1 MFRRSLRFILLVL
14 WLGQG
19 NILSAQLSL
28 PRSTP
33 EAEGVSAAQ
42 IARFLDAAAQSKCE
56 FHSYMML
63 RHGKVIAE
71 GWWSPY
77 QPELKHTLYSCS
89 KSFTATA
96 IGFAVQE
103 NLLSLTD
110 KVISFFPD
118 ELPDTVSSYLQD
130 LSVEHLLTMSTGQDP
145 EPTFS
150 ITPRDSNWVRAFL
163 ATPLVNRPGTR
174 FRYSSMA
181 TYMLAAILDRVA
193 RQPLIEYLRPRL
205 FEPLGI
211 RDMDWE
217 EDSRGIAVGG
227 WGLRIKTEDM
237 ARFAQFFLQKGNWNG
252 KQLLDSGWVE
262 AASSAQIL
270 QNPNAPQSTSD
281 SSDWLQGYGY
291 QMWRCRHNAYRG
303 DGAFGQ
309 FMIVIPDYD
318 AVVVITAEAPDM
330 QEEINLVWDH
340 LLPAFQDAPLPENR
354 EALASL
360 RVTEKSL
367 ALPAPE
373 DNGIAR
379 KIRQK
384 FYFEGNDRRWEAI
397 RFNLGKQR
405 GTVQFQTADG
415 VYEIGFK
422 RGAWKEGK
430 TRRPGPSVLAAAIE
444 NTSML
449 YPTRVVASYT
459 WQDEQTLKLVLR
471 YIESPHTETLLCRFD
486 GDALTVAV
494 THSFVTQKPLF
505 VVKGESGK

>member
-1 MFRRSLRFILLVL
+1 M
-14 WLGQG
+14 
-19 NILSAQLSL
+19 LSAQISL

-42 IARFLDAAAQSKCE
+42 ITRFLDAAAKSKCE
-56 FHSYMML
+56 FHSYMVL

-71 GWWSPY
+71 GWWNPY
-77 QPELKHTLYSCS
+77 RPELKHTLYSCS

-103 NLLSLTD
+103 KLLSLED
-110 KVISFFPD
+110 KLISFFPD
-118 ELPDTVSSYLQD
+118 ELPDTVSPHLQV
-130 LSVEHLLTMSTGQDP
+130 LSVKHLLTMSTGQDP
-145 EPTFS
+145 EPTFI
-150 ITPRDSNWVRAFL
+150 ITPKDSNWVKAFL
-163 ATPLVNRPGTR
+163 AMPIVNQPGAR

-181 TYMLAAILDRVA
+181 TYMLAAILDRVTG
-193 RQPLIEYLRPRL
+193 QPLIEYLRPRL

-217 EDSRGIAVGG
+217 EDSNGIAVGG

-237 ARFAQFFLQKGNWNG
+237 ARFAQLFLQKGNWNG

-270 QNPNAPQSTSD
+270 QSPDAPQSRRD

-303 DGAFGQ
+303 DGALGQ

-318 AVVVITAEAPDM
+318 AVVVITAEAPNM

-340 LLPAFQDAPLPENR
+340 LLPAFQDQPLPENK
-354 EALASL
+354 EALSNL
-360 RVTEKSL
+360 RATEKLL
-367 ALPAPE
+367 ALPAPG

-379 KIRQK
+379 QIKQE
-384 FYFEGNDRRWEAI
+384 FHFEANERHWEAI
-397 RFNLGKQR
+397 RFNLGRKR
-405 GTVQFQTADG
+405 STVRFRAAGKD
-415 VYEIGFK
+415 YEIGFA
-422 RGAWKEGK
+422 RGKWKEGK
-430 TRRPGPSVLAAAIE
+430 TFRPGPSVLAAAIE

-449 YPTRVVASYT
+449 YPTRVAASYT
-459 WQDEQTLKLVLR
+459 WEDTQTLRLVLR
-471 YIESPHTETLLCRFD
+471 YIESPHIETLLCRFK
-486 GDALTVAV
+486 GDEVEVAV
-494 THSFVTQKPLF
+494 SHSFVSPKPLF
-505 VVKGESGK
+505 VMKGKAGEELR